1 VWRSVGRGLGMMR
14 GEVGQSFI
22 DEGYR
27 LAGQ

>member
-1 VWRSVGRGLGMMR
+1 VLRSVGRGLGMMR
-14 GEVGQSFI
+14 GEVVGSRI